1 MRFLKSYKTKVSY
14 HMLSVVEFAN
24 VLTHI
29 RAADARVALHVH
41 VVAQRQHYLKYFLP
55 ILTVSLKQCKRV

>member
-1 MRFLKSYKTKVSY
+1 
-14 HMLSVVEFAN
+14 MLSVVEFAN